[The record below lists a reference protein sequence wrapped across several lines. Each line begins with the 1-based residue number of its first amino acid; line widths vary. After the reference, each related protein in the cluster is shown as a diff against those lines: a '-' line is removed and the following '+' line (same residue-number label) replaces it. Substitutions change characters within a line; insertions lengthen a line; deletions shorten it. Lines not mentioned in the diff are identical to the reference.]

1 MVMYMSDLSSCIF
14 IHYTIPSTLRSQ
26 ERAFDLLE
34 QELQIVVSSHVCAGN
49 PTRVLLQ
56 EERVLLTVEQ
66 SPAPGS
72 ML

>member
-14 IHYTIPSTLRSQ
+14 IHYSMPSTLRSQ

-34 QELQIVVSSHVCAGN
+34 QEIVVSSHVCAGS